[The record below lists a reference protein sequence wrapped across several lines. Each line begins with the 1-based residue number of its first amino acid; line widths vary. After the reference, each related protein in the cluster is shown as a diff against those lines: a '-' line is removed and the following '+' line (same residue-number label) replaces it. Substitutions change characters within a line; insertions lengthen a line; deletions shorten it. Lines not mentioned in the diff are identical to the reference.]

1 MKTSYKSNS
10 SKVDPNAVTAYRR
23 RLTPSTLRGTPL
35 SSALRQRG
43 WRSFFCLENE
53 KSKSP
58 LSFYLLSIFV
68 SFAFASCQWGVPSK
82 NKDTTSNDTLSYTY
96 KNIHE
101 RAADCGSKPDSACT
115 VVQVKYPVF
124 VGQKKLNDSV
134 TRKLTSLFATD
145 GKPDSSIELMSK
157 NFLKAYADFKK
168 TDPRTEMFYELN
180 SYAKVLLQ
188 DSSFAAL
195 ELGGYTY
202 QGGAHGGSATFFI
215 NWDTKANK
223 DLVLDDIFN
232 TGYQDKLKKIGE
244 SIFRKDEKLSD
255 TASLANDYFF
265 KDDKFALNDNFLI
278 TPLGL
283 KFFYNQYEIKPYAAG
298 TTTLVIPYSQI
309 KSLLRPNTVVTKYIK

>member
-1 MKTSYKSNS
+1 MKTSYKSDS
-10 SKVDPNAVTAYRR
+10 SKVDPVAVTAYRR
-23 RLTPSTLRGTPL
+23 RLTPSTLRGATF
-35 SSALRQRG
+35 SSALRQSG
-43 WRSFFCLENE
+43 WKSFFCLENK

-58 LSFYLLSIFV
+58 LSFYLLFIFI

-82 NKDTTSNDTLSYTY
+82 QKDTSVDTLSYTY

-101 RAADCGSKPDSACT
+101 RAADCGAKPDSACT
-115 VVQVKYPVF
+115 VVKVKYPVF
-124 VGQKKLNDSV
+124 AGQKKLNDSV
-134 TRKLTSLFATD
+134 IRKLTSLFAMD
-145 GKPDSSIELMSK
+145 GKPDSSITLMTK

-168 TDPRTEMFYELN
+168 TDPRTEMFFELN

-188 DSSFAAL
+188 DSSFTAI
-195 ELGGYTY
+195 EVGGYTY

-223 DLVLDDIFN
+223 NLVRDDIFN
-232 TGYQDKLKKIGE
+232 AGYQDKLKKIGE
-244 SIFRKDEKLSD
+244 AIFRKDEKLSD
-255 TASLANDYFF
+255 TASLANNYFF

-278 TPLGL
+278 TPFGL

>member
-1 MKTSYKSNS
+1 MKTSY
-10 SKVDPNAVTAYRR
+10 
-23 RLTPSTLRGTPL
+23 LLCFITL
-35 SSALRQRG
+35 
-43 WRSFFCLENE
+43 
-53 KSKSP
+53 
-58 LSFYLLSIFV
+58 

-82 NKDTTSNDTLSYTY
+82 NKDTTSTDTLAYTY
-96 KNIHE
+96 KTIHE

-115 VVQVKYPVF
+115 VVRVKYPVF
-124 VGQKKLNDSV
+124 VGQKRLNDSV

-188 DSSFAAL
+188 DSSFATL

-232 TGYQDKLKKIGE
+232 IGYQDKLKKIGE
-244 SIFRKDEKLSD
+244 TIFRKDEKLSD

-298 TTTLVIPYSQI
+298 TTTLLIPYSQI
-309 KSLLRPNTVVTKYIK
+309 KSLLRPGSVVTKYIK